1 MKVAKVANAA
11 AEAMVSSLRIMK
23 PRIPWLFFEGVE
35 LAAKQARNFGE
46 LFLVIPNSIYI
57 QDGDFFG
64 RFWEPY
70 CFSQF

>member
-23 PRIPWLFFEGVE
+23 RRIPWLFFEGVE

-46 LFLVIPNSIYI
+46 LLVIPNSIYT
-57 QDGDFFG
+57 QDGEFFG